1 MLKEKINK
9 AFNSQVNKEVFSAY
23 LYFSMCAYFDSINL
37 KGFSN
42 WMRVQAQEELFHANK
57 FFSFV
62 LERGGKIELEGIEK
76 PQTTWKSPLD
86 AFEAAYK
93 HELFISASIND
104 IVALSLE
111 EKDFAAHSFLQ
122 WFVNEQVEEEA
133 NADEIVQKL
142 KLLVDDKGSGI
153 FMMNNEL
160 AARVYMPPAASAPAN

>member
-104 IVALSLE
+104 IVALSL
-111 EKDFAAHSFLQ
+111 
-122 WFVNEQVEEEA
+122 NEQVEEEA